1 MFQQFQDICKECK
14 IGVNQL
20 SAGTVCIYIPVIHS
34 EGLNRGFYAKKLNFC
49 N

>member
-20 SAGTVCIYIPVIHS
+20 SAGTVCNIPVIHS